1 MVSTRSST
9 KDKKMV
15 SKEIS
20 DYFTKLVEP
29 LVTTQR
35 LEEMFGK
42 FKEEIIEGFEEKFTA
57 QNQKIVDLEEKIA
70 HQEKKI
76 ENLSIK
82 CDDNEQYSRRYCLRM
97 HGLKYDKNENQSDI
111 VSKVSECFSEIGL
124 SYEEAEI
131 DRVHRIGKPYKNEGS
146 GLIMKSVIIKFNSW
160 RYRQDV
166 YRNRPRRFE
175 NGKKKPG
182 ENSFSVSLDLTKR
195 RYNLLKIAQGIVKEM
210 DNVSC
215 VCADAKC
222 SLAIRFKNGTIKHFN
237 SGYEFR
243 SLLND
248 N

>member
-42 FKEEIIEGFEEKFTA
+42 FKEEIIERFEEKFTA
-57 QNQKIVDLEEKIA
+57 QNQKEEKIA

-97 HGLKYDKNENQSDI
+97 HGLKYDKNENQNDI

-146 GLIMKSVIIKFNSW
+146 GLTMKSVIIKFKSW
-160 RYRQDV
+160 RYRQEV

-210 DNVSC
+210 DNVSFA
-215 VCADAKC
+215 CADANC

-237 SGYEFR
+237 SEYEFR
-243 SLLND
+243 SLLNV